1 MLKNVFV
8 VGAKRTPFGKFGG
21 SLKAMTPVQMGVEA
35 AKAAL
40 ASANVAPEL
49 VDSVC
54 VGNVAQTDTTC
65 AYLARHI
72 ALNAGVPVESPALT
86 VNRLCGSGFQSIVTA
101 AQEIQLGESN
111 IVLTGGAESM
121 SQAPFAIPG
130 SCRWGH
136 GPLGQNMVAIDT
148 LWDTLTD
155 NYIKMPMGI
164 TGENLAEQYEISKE
178 ACDELALRSHANW
191 AAANAD
197 GRFAAE
203 MAPITLKT
211 RKGETIMD
219 TDEGPRDGAT
229 IDNFS
234 KLRPVF
240 KKDGVITAANASQIT
255 DGAGAVVIASED
267 AVSEHGLSPLA
278 RVVSYQVSGVDPKI
292 MGIGPVPAIEG
303 ALAKA
308 GLTMADM
315 DLVEINEAFA
325 PQFLACQK
333 ALGFDPEIANTN
345 GGAIAIGHPTG
356 ASGSRIIAHLSH
368 ELQRTGKQYAVG
380 SACIGGGQ
388 GIAIVLE
395 RC

>member
-1 MLKNVFV
+1 
-8 VGAKRTPFGKFGG
+8 
-21 SLKAMTPVQMGVEA
+21 MTPVQMGTEA

-49 VDSVC
+49 VDSTC

-72 ALNAGVPVESPALT
+72 ALHAGVPVDKPALT

-130 SCRWGH
+130 ESRWGN
-136 GPLGQNMVAIDT
+136 PLGKNMVAVDT

-155 NYIKMPMGI
+155 KYIKMPMGI
-164 TGENLAEQYEISKE
+164 TGENLAEEYEINKE
-178 ACDELALRSHANW
+178 ACDEFALRSHANW
-191 AAANAD
+191 ESANAD

-211 RKGETIMD
+211 RKGEVVMD
-219 TDEGPRDGAT
+219 TDEGPRAGAS

-255 DGAGAVVIASED
+255 DGAGAVVIAGEG
-267 AVSEHGLSPLA
+267 AVSDHGLTPLA
-278 RVVSYQVSGVDPKI
+278 RIVSYQVSGVDPNI
-292 MGIGPVPAIEG
+292 MGIGPVPAIQG

-308 GLTMADM
+308 GLSMEDM

-333 ALGFDPEIANTN
+333 ALGFNPDIANAN

-388 GIAIVLE
+388 GIADRKSVV
-395 RC
+395 